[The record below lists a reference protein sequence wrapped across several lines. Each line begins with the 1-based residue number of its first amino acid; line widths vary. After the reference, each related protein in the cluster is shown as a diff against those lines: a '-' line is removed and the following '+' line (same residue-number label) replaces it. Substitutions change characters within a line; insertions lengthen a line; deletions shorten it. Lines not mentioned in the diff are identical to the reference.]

1 MFNEAEW
8 EKVRVQRDSRIA
20 VVQSGAV
27 RIALLFGSVA
37 IAFALLLAP
46 VLEKQER
53 LAGIGTPL
61 GVDRVT
67 TGSINPLDSN
77 GIYTLHRS
85 VLQKTPRSVCVIHLN
100 GVRTG
105 DC

>member
-1 MFNEAEW
+1 MFDSDEW
-8 EKVRVQRDSRIA
+8 EKFRSEGGPLLEIM
-20 VVQSGAV
+20 QSGAI

-37 IAFALLLAP
+37 VAFALLLAP
-46 VLEKQER
+46 VLDRETKVAR
-53 LAGIGTPL
+53 LGGSLGIDRTVTGT
-61 GVDRVT
+61 VNT
-67 TGSINPLDSN
+67 S

-85 VLQKTPRSVCVIHLN
+85 VLQSSPNAVCVIHLN